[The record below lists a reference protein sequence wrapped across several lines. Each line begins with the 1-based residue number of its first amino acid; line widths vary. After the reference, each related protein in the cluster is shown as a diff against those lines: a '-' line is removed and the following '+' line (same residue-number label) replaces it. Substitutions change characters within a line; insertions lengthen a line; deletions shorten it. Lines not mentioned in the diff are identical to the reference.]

1 MNSQWELINM
11 HEQQY
16 IACAA
21 EQGAAAQRQRERW
34 ALPGTEG
41 EHAGSEQDQ
50 SRIRAGSLRSTPG
63 DSPGAAGVQP
73 ARLGVPGLS
82 ACLWT
87 ETAGAALLNREDYF
101 CRLFKHG
108 MQFVHSTEARRTVQV
123 TVWSLS
129 GKELDFI
136 SKSRWSLLGLWPLL
150 TTGKLE
156 CQKLLVQVEMKEG
169 LPYLICAW

>member
-41 EHAGSEQDQ
+41 EHGGSEQDQ
-50 SRIRAGSLRSTPG
+50 SRIRAGSLCGTPG
-63 DSPGAAGVQP
+63 ESPGAAGVQP

-82 ACLWT
+82 ACLWR

-136 SKSRWSLLGLWPLL
+136 SKNRWSLLGLWPLL

-156 CQKLLVQVEMKEG
+156 CQKLLIQVEMKEG